1 MHQIFL
7 FPWSHSVMIFSLPFF
22 LLRPSGRAPLHL
34 SLRHRLVHL
43 LLPEGERSGARLRQ
57 DSVLPCGAGLQER
70 HRWTLSPRG
79 HLDHVHE
86 GTAQLLALWRD
97 SLLLQR
103 AAEHLLPT
111 RAGPHLRHLY
121 HQRVSKWA
129 QLPSSH
135 AQGGFLA
142 CWVQEKQNIT
152 GNLRYIKGKETGFI
166 SLREN

>member
-22 LLRPSGRAPLHL
+22 LLRPPGRAPLHL
-34 SLRHRLVHL
+34 SLRHRPVHL

-57 DSVLPCGAGLQER
+57 DGVLPRGAGLQER
-70 HRWTLSPRG
+70 HRRTLSPGG

-86 GTAQLLALWRD
+86 GEAQLLALWRD
-97 SLLLQR
+97 PLLLQR

-129 QLPSSH
+129 QHPSSH

-142 CWVQEKQNIT
+142 CLVQEKQNIS
-152 GNLRYIKGKETGFI
+152 GHLRYIKGRVRLYLSKR
-166 SLREN
+166 S